1 MVKNYDHINVE
12 KNAINDNGKDDYND
26 WENKGFQKKYQRRT
40 IRSSLNKFQLST
52 HGNKLRKTID
62 FCMYEKGSS

>member
-26 WENKGFQKKYQRRT
+26 WENKGFQRWT
-40 IRSSLNKFQLST
+40 IRKRLNKFPLST
-52 HGNKLRKTID
+52 HGNKIRKL
-62 FCMYEKGSS
+62 

>member
-26 WENKGFQKKYQRRT
+26 WENKGSQRWT
-40 IRSSLNKFQLST
+40 IQVRKRLNKFPLST
-52 HGNKLRKTID
+52 HGNKLRKL
-62 FCMYEKGSS
+62 

>member
-12 KNAINDNGKDDYND
+12 RIAINDNGKDDYND
-26 WENKGFQKKYQRRT
+26 WENKGSQKKYQRWT
-40 IRSSLNKFQLST
+40 IRNSLNKFPLST